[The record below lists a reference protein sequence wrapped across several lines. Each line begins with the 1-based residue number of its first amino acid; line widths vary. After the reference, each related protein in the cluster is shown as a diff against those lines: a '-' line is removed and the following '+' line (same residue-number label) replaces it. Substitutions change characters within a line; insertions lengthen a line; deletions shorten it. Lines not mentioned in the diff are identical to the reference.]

1 MITYHEACST
11 TESQFVR
18 QNWSTS
24 CQSFFNYL
32 FFDTEKQIDRGKK
45 TESDPPTQRENSLA
59 SHQTTRR
66 WWIPHQFVHRNVRE
80 EAPETEERKIRSS
93 QWDGKVSNTVANN
106 ARRFTAFS
114 SLLPRNFVC
123 KIVKNPRTS
132 DGSSKNLEESAQLR
146 WQSDG
151 SSGVSH
157 PPFIPLTSIHTKED
171 MPNPITYL
179 DGAPIS

>member
-24 CQSFFNYL
+24 SQSFLNYL

-45 TESDPPTQRENSLA
+45 TESDPPTQRKNSLA

-80 EAPETEERKIRSS
+80 EAPETEERKFVAPSEMERWATR
-93 QWDGKVSNTVANN
+93 QQNNT
-106 ARRFTAFS
+106 RRFTAFS

-146 WQSDG
+146 WQRDG